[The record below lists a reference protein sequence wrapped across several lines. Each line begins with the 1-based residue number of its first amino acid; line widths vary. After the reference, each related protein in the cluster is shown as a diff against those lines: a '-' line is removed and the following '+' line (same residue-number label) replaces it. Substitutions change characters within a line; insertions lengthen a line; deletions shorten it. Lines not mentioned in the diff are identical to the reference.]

1 MPEAVSVGIIIA
13 GVAAVFAACCA
24 AIAKAAFSSFPS
36 KALLQSAFYQAAA
49 FALALVGCLAV
60 TQVAGNA
67 AAALFSA
74 AFCILSLALGLLLAR
89 TWNSN
94 EIAERAS
101 IEELRRFVENHQ
113 DVEATLEERCARVAR
128 EFDLTRREEAI
139 LGLLLEGKT
148 RPEVAEALFVSE
160 NTVKTHIRNL
170 YKKMGVSGKAELAEV
185 VGDRC
190 AQAR

>member
-1 MPEAVSVGIIIA
+1 MDWVSVAAIIA
-13 GVAAVFAACCA
+13 GAGIVFVVCCA
-24 AIAKAAFSSFPS
+24 AIARAAFSETMSRASLQMAIYFGAVFAV
-36 KALLQSAFYQAAA
+36 ALF
-49 FALALVGCLAV
+49 GCLAI
-60 TQVAGNA
+60 TQAAGTKA
-67 AAALFSA
+67 AAVFSLALCAAALGAGWF
-74 AFCILSLALGLLLAR
+74 LSR
-89 TWNSN
+89 SWQRS
-94 EIAERAS
+94 EDAERAS

-170 YKKMGVSGKAELAEV
+170 YKKMGVSGKAELARV

-190 AQAR
+190 AETR